1 MSDITFTPEQVTE
14 IRRRIEESQQAQFG
28 ACDEGAFGR
37 VRAEGIRAVCINL
50 LSRFPL
56 PKVTRFRTFTR
67 VDTYR
72 VRDCVVEFEAE
83 GGVWKRSGYGNGS
96 VESFA
101 QHMARF
107 EDWTTLAALADV
119 AASPTEEVDA

>member
-14 IRRRIEESQQAQFG
+14 IRRRIEEHCRQMGHSSWAR
-28 ACDEGAFGR
+28 DAFL
-37 VRAEGIRAVCINL
+37 AA
-50 LSRFPL
+50 FPL

-107 EDWTTLAALADV
+107 KDWTTLAALADV
-119 AASPTEEVDA
+119 AARPTEEVDA

>member
-1 MSDITFTPEQVTE
+1 MSDITFTPEQVKE
-14 IRRRIEESQQAQFG
+14 IRRRVVMG
-28 ACDEGAFGR
+28 TKDEMQYPAR
-37 VRAEGIRAVCINL
+37 IVDAILAA
-50 LSRFPL
+50 FPL

-107 EDWTTLAALADV
+107 KDWTTLAALADV

>member
-14 IRRRIEESQQAQFG
+14 IRRRIEALMHLQSTA
-28 ACDEGAFGR
+28 
-37 VRAEGIRAVCINL
+37 GIIGPAVKKGL
-50 LSRFPL
+50 ADALAAFPL

-72 VRDCVVEFEAE
+72 VCDCVVEFEAE

>member
-14 IRRRIEESQQAQFG
+14 IRRRIEAHCREQGYSQWVTDAIL
-28 ACDEGAFGR
+28 AA
-37 VRAEGIRAVCINL
+37 
-50 LSRFPL
+50 FPL